1 MTIPNVTQNE
11 PTTSAGQ
18 YLAVPYNA
26 FTGSPSKNDTILDGC
41 LTLPNIFPVPLG
53 SDMERKLAVAWW
65 LNDPKNLSWE
75 VWRGGTLVGV
85 CGYTR
90 IVAGLDALAHFAF
103 WDREL
108 LGRRTLL
115 LKLMRWAFDNLGL
128 QRISAEIPEHLGPV
142 IRFTRVKLGFRYEG
156 ETLAARH
163 PKVLGLE
170 KAQINGP
177 AKWTAKWGSR
187 RESAFVDHDG
197 NAHDVVCLRIL
208 KEEFDRNTEGVLAS
222 PNAVNHL
229 QAQ

>member
-1 MTIPNVTQNE
+1 MTIPNIAQDA
-11 PTTSAGQ
+11 PTASVGQ

-26 FTGSPSKNDTILDGC
+26 NRGGPSKHETILKGC
-41 LTLPNIFPVPLG
+41 LNLPNIFPVPG
-53 SDMERKLAVAWW
+53 TTTDRAFTVAWW
-65 LNDPKNLSWE
+65 INDPKHLFWE
-75 VWRGGTLVGV
+75 VWRGADLVGM

-90 IVAGLDALAHFAF
+90 IVEGLDALAHFAF

-115 LKLMRWAFDNLGL
+115 LKMMRWGFDTLKL

-156 ETLAARH
+156 EDLAARH
-163 PKVLGLE
+163 PKVLALE

-177 AKWTAKWGSR
+177 ARWTAKWGSR
-187 RESAFVDHDG
+187 REAAFLDNNG

-208 KEEFDRNTEGVLAS
+208 RDEFDRNTEGVL
-222 PNAVNHL
+222 VV
-229 QAQ
+229 